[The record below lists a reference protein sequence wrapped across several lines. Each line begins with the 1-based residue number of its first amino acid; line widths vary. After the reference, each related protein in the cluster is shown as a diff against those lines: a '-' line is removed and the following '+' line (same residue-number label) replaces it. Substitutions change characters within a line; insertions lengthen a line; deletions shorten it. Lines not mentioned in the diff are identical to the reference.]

1 MEKNKLLP
9 YDLESYPLHLKTSS
23 KLGSL
28 KNLTVG
34 FTSTGHTGHYFT
46 FFQLHLSFP
55 PTVLLKGCLNATE
68 INLPISNISDRGQD
82 MWILR
87 KSRVTLELLLDTETV
102 FILNFTK
109 KGGKCEEIGLQNVI
123 WLFFAG
129 NVNDAVN
136 LQFRPQIRGTGY
148 CRLRQSENQ
157 YIFHLKKPQISNT

>member
-34 FTSTGHTGHYFT
+34 LTSTGHTGQYFT

-55 PTVLLKGCLNATE
+55 PTVLLKGCLKSTE
-68 INLPISNISDRGQD
+68 MNLPMSNISHRGQD
-82 MWILR
+82 LWILK

-102 FILNFTK
+102 FRLNLTK
-109 KGGKCEEIGLQNVI
+109 NGGECEGIGSKNVI
-123 WLFFAG
+123 WIFFAS
-129 NVNDAVN
+129 NVNDAAN
-136 LQFRPQIRGTGY
+136 LQFKPHIRGKLEKGV
-148 CRLRQSENQ
+148 S
-157 YIFHLKKPQISNT
+157 I

>member
-23 KLGSL
+23 KLGSF

-34 FTSTGHTGHYFT
+34 LTSTGHNGQYFT

-55 PTVLLKGCLNATE
+55 PTVMLKDCLNSTE
-68 INLPISNISDRGQD
+68 INLPMSNISVRGQD
-82 MWILR
+82 LWILR

-102 FILNFTK
+102 FRLNLTK
-109 KGGKCEEIGLQNVI
+109 NGAKCEEIRSKNVI
-123 WLFFAG
+123 WLFFAA

-136 LQFRPQIRGTGY
+136 LQFRPHIRGTGY
-148 CRLRQSENQ
+148 CRLRESDNQ
-157 YIFHLKKPQISNT
+157 YLQLKKLQITNT